1 MTAAI
6 LVAASL
12 GLAMVGPLAQI
23 QAKAPAASAALLRQ
37 LGQLERDLGQLD
49 RALGE
54 IPNSKETSL
63 ASLADAPSG
72 SLLAPANSA
81 IPNQADA
88 LTIRQELH
96 LTLAQAQE
104 LALIND

>member
-1 MTAAI
+1 VTAAI

-37 LGQLERDLGQLD
+37 LGQLERELGQLD

-63 ASLADAPSG
+63 AS
-72 SLLAPANSA
+72 
-81 IPNQADA
+81 
-88 LTIRQELH
+88 
-96 LTLAQAQE
+96 
-104 LALIND
+104 